1 MTIEQK
7 AREIVASQYPEMKS
21 TYNGRRLNVAYL
33 GMIEGLKIA
42 EKELALAYIEHINMD
57 VDSPSIKGL
66 LTSIYTVRSL
76 IQEYKGKL

>member
-7 AREIVASQYPEMKS
+7 AREIVASQYPEMKP
-21 TYNGRRLNVAYL
+21 TYSGRRLNVAYL

-66 LTSIYTVRSL
+66 LTSICTVRSL